1 MAPANRGKGSFRF
14 RREEHLKGRNEIR
27 EVFKSGRVLYCR
39 GAKLYILKNNLSY
52 NRICFTFSRGFGNA
66 VSRNRS
72 RRLSREAFRLLRPR
86 LSTGNDL
93 IFLVFP
99 EESKTVKSGS
109 NSIPNQISDKKP
121 NKTRTTLDNRA
132 KQLEFLF
139 SKAWMLK

>member
-1 MAPANRGKGSFRF
+1 MAPINGGKGSFRF
-14 RREEHLKGRNEIR
+14 KREEHLKGRNEIR
-27 EVFKSGRVLYCR
+27 EVFKSGRVLYCL

-99 EESKTVKSGS
+99 EESKTVKPESDT
-109 NSIPNQISDKKP
+109 IQNQVSDKKP
-121 NKTRTTLDNRA
+121 NKIKTTLNNRT

-139 SKAWMLK
+139 SKAGILK